1 MNGQALISKRR
12 SRGKGERETSNER
25 LGVTRNLA
33 QVGFQN
39 QRKVKHWHDPEAWVF
54 IMGQLLYICLMMV
67 FSPLNHL
74 WSHNPAWNHPP
85 PTKCWLS
92 FRLPEK
98 YCFNKDLILSSREG
112 VTQNGQVQ
120 MLDLQTISWHSGAW
134 DGVGVLTLAPSYL

>member
-1 MNGQALISKRR
+1 MWMAKPSFQRGEVGGRE
-12 SRGKGERETSNER
+12 RGKHQMKDWGSPGTWPRSVFRTKGRSNIDMIQKHECLSWDNCCTS
-25 LGVTRNLA
+25 V
-33 QVGFQN
+33 
-39 QRKVKHWHDPEAWVF
+39 WWW
-54 IMGQLLYICLMMV
+54 
-67 FSPLNHL
+67 FSHL
-74 WSHNPAWNHPP
+74 WTISDPITLLGTTP